1 MKEKTDAELRI
12 LERMRLDDLRRNDRI
27 GHLKTLEQTLHV
39 ALQNQEQQRK
49 VDLDKLET
57 EFQQRQKASQYDYHS
72 RLQDEAISN
81 MEQKAT

>member
-39 ALQNQEQQRK
+39 AL
-49 VDLDKLET
+49 
-57 EFQQRQKASQYDYHS
+57 
-72 RLQDEAISN
+72 
-81 MEQKAT
+81 